1 MDNFTLAVIIGDVVM
16 CAAFVALIVLDK
28 GSKPAPPEP
37 VKVSGKRP
45 A

>member
-1 MDNFTLAVIIGDVVM
+1 MDNFTIAVIVGDVVM

-28 GSKPAPPEP
+28 PRQTPLEP
-37 VKVSGKRP
+37 VKSAGKRS